1 MAAVRRL
8 CETGIY
14 LERGNL
20 IMIGNSNEIV
30 EEYLQ
35 SIKIN
40 KVQSRK
46 HGKQN
51 HIMSA
56 FIISESGKEQQV
68 LYSQENYFLLVQI
81 NSSTKNLNLGFTV
94 FNSDDIGIFSSITSD
109 TLLNIPEGIVSLK
122 IRMPINFLNI
132 GFYRVEATLG
142 DYDKIYDSNE
152 FLAFFQVVRDN
163 DFESRGGKPVGLLR
177 ISDPWIID
185 SGIDKFVHS

>member
-109 TLLNIPEGIVSLK
+109 TLLNIPE
-122 IRMPINFLNI
+122 
-132 GFYRVEATLG
+132 
-142 DYDKIYDSNE
+142 
-152 FLAFFQVVRDN
+152 
-163 DFESRGGKPVGLLR
+163 
-177 ISDPWIID
+177 
-185 SGIDKFVHS
+185 